1 MLFCAGLPVFFLEIA
16 LGQYAGV
23 GPIKIFGRLAP
34 VLKGLGYVSR
44 KLEFFAD
51 TLLSTPKVRISKTK
65 SGYQRFLI

>member
-34 VLKGLGYVSR
+34 VLKGLGYVS
-44 KLEFFAD
+44 KNKF
-51 TLLSTPKVRISKTK
+51 TTYVSKMMVH
-65 SGYQRFLI
+65 YI

>member
-34 VLKGLGYVSR
+34 VLKGLGYVS
-44 KLEFFAD
+44 KNKF
-51 TLLSTPKVRISKTK
+51 TT
-65 SGYQRFLI
+65 